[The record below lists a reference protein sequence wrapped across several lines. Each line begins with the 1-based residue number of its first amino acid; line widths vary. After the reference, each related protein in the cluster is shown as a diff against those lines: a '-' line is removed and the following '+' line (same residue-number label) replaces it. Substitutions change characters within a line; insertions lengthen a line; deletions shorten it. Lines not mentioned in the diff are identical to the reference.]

1 MVDFTITGK
10 ERMTLFAF
18 MALGVICLIATFF
31 WGDPAEI
38 SGHHT
43 RFWANILHNTVFF
56 TGISFTAL
64 FVMCAFTTAY
74 AGWYTIIK
82 RVWEAFSLFIGVG
95 LVLMTLYAVAT
106 YLGMHDLYHWNMDGL
121 TDPNNIAYDELL
133 SGKVGFLNKNVFLFG
148 TVAVLAAWYFFAT
161 KIRSI
166 STAEDTNGSK
176 GDFSFHYNIRWWS
189 ALFLP
194 IAAFTSAG
202 MIWQWVMSIDSHW
215 YSTMFA
221 WYATASW
228 FVSCLCITIMLLVYL
243 KSRGYMKSI
252 TGEHLHD
259 LGKYLFAFSIFWTY
273 LWFSQ
278 YMLIWYANVGEETI
292 YFRTRVDEFP
302 VLFYGNLVLNFL
314 VPFFV
319 LMRNS
324 TKRKYGTL
332 VFVCV
337 VVLFGHWWDFFQ
349 MIRPGVLHTAH
360 VQHSINMGEKPHV
373 SHDTYNVSE
382 YGEGYGTVDHHEG
395 GHSDTGHS
403 GAVHDDASHTD
414 AGHANGGH
422 GDAHADGHG
431 EGHGHSHFVNG
442 FTLPGFLDLGT
453 MLGFFAFFIWFV
465 MGKLASARLEPVN
478 DPFLEESL
486 HHHT

>member
-18 MALGVICLIATFF
+18 MALGVVCLIATFF
-31 WGDPAEI
+31 WGDPSEI

-43 RFWANILHNTVFF
+43 RFWANVLHNSVFF

-64 FVMCAFTTAY
+64 FVTCAFTTAY
-74 AGWYTIIK
+74 AGWFTILK
-82 RVWEAFSLFIGVG
+82 RVWEAFYLFIGVG
-95 LVLMTLYAVAT
+95 LILMSIFGVAT
-106 YLGMHDLYHWNMDGL
+106 YLGLHDLYHWNMEGI
-121 TDPNNIAYDELL
+121 TDPNSPVYDELL
-133 SGKVGFLNKNVFLFG
+133 AGKQGFLNKNVFLFG
-148 TVAVLAAWYFFAT
+148 TVVVLAVWYFFAT
-161 KIRSI
+161 KLRSI
-166 STAEDTNGSK
+166 SIAEDKNGSK
-176 GDFSFHYNIRWWS
+176 GDFSFHYNIRWWA

-194 IAAFTSAG
+194 IAAFTSAA

-228 FVSCLCITIMLLVYL
+228 LVSCLALTILLLIYM
-243 KSRGYMKSI
+243 KSRGFMQSI

-278 YMLIWYANVGEETI
+278 YMLIWYANIGEETI

-302 VLFYGNLVLNFL
+302 VLFYVNLVINFL

-332 VFVCV
+332 IFVCV
-337 VVLFGHWWDFFQ
+337 IVLFGHWWDFFQ

-360 VQHSINMGEKPHV
+360 EIHSM
-373 SHDTYNVSE
+373 
-382 YGEGYGTVDHHEG
+382 HEG
-395 GHSDTGHS
+395 GHGAHDTKDVSGH
-403 GAVHDDASHTD
+403 GHDD
-414 AGHANGGH
+414 HAGGH
-422 GDAHADGHG
+422 GHDAYSDDHSGHG
-431 EGHGHSHFVNG
+431 NEAHGGHDGDHGHGGHSHFVSG
-442 FTLPGFLDLGT
+442 FTLPGFLDVGT
-453 MLGFFAFFIWFV
+453 MLGFLAFFIYFV
-465 MGKLASARLEPVN
+465 MGRMASTSLEPAN
-478 DPFLEESL
+478 DPFLEESM

>member
-1 MVDFTITGK
+1 M
-10 ERMTLFAF
+10 
-18 MALGVICLIATFF
+18 
-31 WGDPAEI
+31 
-38 SGHHT
+38 
-43 RFWANILHNTVFF
+43 
-56 TGISFTAL
+56 
-64 FVMCAFTTAY
+64 
-74 AGWYTIIK
+74 K

-95 LVLMTLYAVAT
+95 LVLMTLFGIAT
-106 YLGMHDLYHWNMDGL
+106 WLGLHDLYHWNVAGV
-121 TDPNNIAYDELL
+121 TDPDNPAYDELIT
-133 SGKVGFLNKNVFLFG
+133 GKKGFLNKNVYLIG
-148 TVAVLAAWYFFAT
+148 TIVVLGAWYFFAT
-161 KIRSI
+161 KLRSI
-166 STAEDTNGSK
+166 SLAEDENGSK
-176 GDFSFHYNIRWWS
+176 GDFSFHYNIRWWA

-194 IAAFTSAG
+194 IAAFTSAA

-228 FVSCLCITIMLLVYL
+228 FVSMLAITILLLIYL
-243 KSRGYMKSI
+243 KSRGYMQHI

-292 YFRTRVDEFP
+292 YFRTRVDQFP
-302 VLFYGNLVLNFL
+302 VLFYVNLVINFL

-332 VFVCV
+332 AFVCV
-337 VVLFGHWWDFFQ
+337 IVLFGHWWDFFQ

-360 VQHSINMGEKPHV
+360 EVHELHNGGGHGHA
-373 SHDTYNVSE
+373 HDTY
-382 YGEGYGTVDHHEG
+382 
-395 GHSDTGHS
+395 
-403 GAVHDDASHTD
+403 DAS
-414 AGHANGGH
+414 GHADHGH
-422 GDAHADGHG
+422 GDKAHGSHDSGHGDGHG
-431 EGHGHSHFVNG
+431 GHDDHGHGHGGFVGG
-442 FTLPGFLDLGT
+442 FTLPGFLEIGT
-453 MLGFFAFFIWFV
+453 ALGFFAFFLWFV
-465 MGKLASARLEPVN
+465 LGRMASTRLEPVH

>member
-10 ERMTLFAF
+10 ERTTLFAF
-18 MALGVICLIATFF
+18 MAVGVVCLIATFL
-31 WGDPAEI
+31 WGDPSDIE
-38 SGHHT
+38 GHHT
-43 RFWANILHNTVFF
+43 RFWANILHNSVFF
-56 TGISFTAL
+56 TGIAFTAL
-64 FVMCAFTTAY
+64 FVTCAFTTAY
-74 AGWYTIIK
+74 AGWFTILK
-82 RVWEAFSLFIGVG
+82 RVWEAFYMFIGVG
-95 LVLMTLYAVAT
+95 LILMAIFGVAT
-106 YLGMHDLYHWNMDGL
+106 YLGMHDLYHWNMEGVA
-121 TDPNNIAYDELL
+121 DPNSPAYDELL
-133 SGKVGFLNKNVFLFG
+133 AGKKGFLNKNVFLFG
-148 TVAVLAAWYFFAT
+148 TVIVLAVWYFFAT
-161 KIRSI
+161 KLRSI
-166 STAEDTNGSK
+166 SIAEDKGGSK
-176 GDFSFHYNIRWWS
+176 GDFSFHYNIRWWA

-194 IAAFTSAG
+194 IAAFTSAA

-228 FVSCLCITIMLLVYL
+228 FVSCLALTILLLIYM
-243 KSRGYMKSI
+243 KSRGYMEAI

-292 YFRTRVDEFP
+292 YFRTRVDQFP
-302 VLFYGNLVLNFL
+302 VLFYVNLVINFL

-332 VFVCV
+332 MFVCV
-337 VVLFGHWWDFFQ
+337 IVLFGHWWDFFQ

-360 VQHSINMGEKPHV
+360 EVHSM
-373 SHDTYNVSE
+373 
-382 YGEGYGTVDHHEG
+382 HEG
-395 GHSDTGHS
+395 GHGAHDTKDVSGH
-403 GAVHDDASHTD
+403 GHDDHGHD
-414 AGHANGGH
+414 AAHADHGH
-422 GDAHADGHG
+422 GDAAHGGGHEAGHDDHGHG
-431 EGHGHSHFVNG
+431 GHSHFVSG

-453 MLGFFAFFIWFV
+453 MLGFLAFFLYFV
-465 MGKLASARLEPVN
+465 MGRMASTSLEPAN
-478 DPFLEESL
+478 DPFLEESM

>member
-10 ERMTLFAF
+10 ERGTLFGF
-18 MALGVICLIATFF
+18 MALGVVCLIATYI

-43 RFWANILHNTVFF
+43 RFWANVLHNSVFF
-56 TGISFTAL
+56 TGIAFTAL
-64 FVMCAFTTAY
+64 FVTCAFITAY
-74 AGWYTIIK
+74 AGWFTIMK

-95 LVLMTLYAVAT
+95 IILMGLFGIAT
-106 YLGMHDLYHWNMDGL
+106 WLGLHDLYHWNFKGIS
-121 TDPNNIAYDELL
+121 DPNSPAYDELIT
-133 SGKVGFLNKNVFLFG
+133 GKGGFLNRNVYLIG
-148 TVAVLAAWYFFAT
+148 TIVVLCAWYFFAT

-166 STAEDTNGSK
+166 SLAEDQKGSK
-176 GDFSFHYNIRWWS
+176 GDFSFHYNIRWWA

-228 FVSCLCITIMLLVYL
+228 FVSMLCITILLLIYL
-243 KSRGYMKSI
+243 KSRGFMTHI

-292 YFRTRVDEFP
+292 YFRTRVDQFP
-302 VLFYGNLVLNFL
+302 VLFYANLVINFL
-314 VPFFV
+314 IPFFV

-360 VQHSINMGEKPHV
+360 ISHELHSGGGHS
-373 SHDTYNVSE
+373 SHDTKDVS
-382 YGEGYGTVDHHEG
+382 GHHAG
-395 GHSDTGHS
+395 GHDDHAHEAHAG
-403 GAVHDDASHTD
+403 GHDDHAHDSH
-414 AGHANGGH
+414 GHDSHAEGHGGHDGH
-422 GDAHADGHG
+422 GDGHHDDHG
-431 EGHGHSHFVNG
+431 GHGHSHFVSG
-442 FTLPGFLDLGT
+442 FTLPGFLELGT
-453 MLGFFAFFIWFV
+453 FLGFLAFFMWFV
-465 MGKLASARLEPVN
+465 MGRMASTKLEPVN